1 MGLSYRAHSRMM
13 IDSYSAV
20 VSALTAGDIIPEVIR
35 PPFNPSALLVV
46 SWPTS
51 GKEASLGNTL
61 TAPETALEPSLAF
74 TPMIT
79 QAPYDEVSYTLV
91 MTDPD
96 APSRKDPKFAQWRHW
111 LVSVLFLYNKYYTH
125 CTVSR

>member
-1 MGLSYRAHSRMM
+1 M